1 VQKIFLKIKNMTI
14 EVLFEKSLKKQL
26 QHLETKRKTIFIFY
40 IVAIAIFLGGIAA
53 MVYYFGTYQG
63 AEAKDHAGEI
73 FLSFLGPL
81 ILGFSLIGLGN
92 KRVPAYKKEYK
103 KEVVEKIAHSI
114 DPGWEYDS
122 KAHVMEEVYYESK
135 LFNKSFTHFY
145 GDDKV
150 SGRVGKTVF
159 ESSELNVGS
168 YQSYHDS
175 DGESRTKWAGVF
187 KGYFFHAAFNKQLQ
201 GETYVVNGDLES
213 VADTFRSTSSNTMGK
228 RKGSNVALENKE
240 FAKAFMVR
248 STSQTEA
255 RYILTPKLMESL
267 LNIYKLFKRPMHMSF
282 LDGKVYLAILFY
294 KDLMEPTIWKS
305 GVNIKEL
312 NKLYQLLNL
321 NKTIIEELDLN
332 TRIWTKD

>member
-1 VQKIFLKIKNMTI
+1 MNI
-14 EVLFEKSLKKQL
+14 EELFEKSLKKQL

-40 IVAIAIFLGGIAA
+40 IIAIAVFLGGIAS
-53 MVYYFGTYQG
+53 MVYYFGTYPG
-63 AEAKDHAGEI
+63 AEVKDHAGKI
-73 FLSFLGPL
+73 
-81 ILGFSLIGLGN
+81 ILSLIGPVILGAYLINLGN
-92 KRVPAYKKEYK
+92 KRVPAYKKVYK

-114 DPGWEYDS
+114 DPSWEYDS
-122 KAHVMEEVYYESK
+122 KAHVTEEVYFESR

-159 ESSELNVGS
+159 ESSELHNGS
-168 YQSYHDS
+168 FQDYTDRDGDS
-175 DGESRTKWAGVF
+175 KTKWVGVF
-187 KGYFFHAAFNKQLQ
+187 KGYFFHADFNKQLE

-213 VADTFRSTSSNTMGK
+213 TADTFQSTSSNTRGK
-228 RKGSNVALENKE
+228 KKGTNVALENKE
-240 FAKAFMVR
+240 FAKTFMVR

-267 LNIYKLFKRPMHMSF
+267 LDIYKVFKQPMHMSF

-294 KDLMEPTIWKS
+294 NDLFEPSIWKS